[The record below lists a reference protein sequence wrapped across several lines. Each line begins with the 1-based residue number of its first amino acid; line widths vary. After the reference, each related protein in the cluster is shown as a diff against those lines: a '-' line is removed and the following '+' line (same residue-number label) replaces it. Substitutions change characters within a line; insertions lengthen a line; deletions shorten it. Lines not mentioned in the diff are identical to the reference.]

1 MLFVAFAVAVSSKP
15 EHQFRFWR
23 RRQVL
28 TLPRQMATLLTTE
41 TFDAFVVLLLPWLAL
56 AFQWYPS
63 FHRGGFHALLVWL
76 GNVGKD
82 EFWSDYYYLV
92 V

>member
-1 MLFVAFAVAVSSKP
+1 
-15 EHQFRFWR
+15 
-23 RRQVL
+23 
-28 TLPRQMATLLTTE
+28 LLTTE